1 MKDFSALII
10 AAGKSVSEANIQNS
24 ELKSS
29 ELKSRGFRNSK
40 LQSSGLK
47 SSEFKSLEFRNS
59 KLQNSGLKSTQSSE
73 IKSQEFQ
80 HSKIL
85 SSGNGR
91 SKHENSIIQSPLNQ
105 ISGSNHSEDQNPKD
119 QNAEDPNSDL
129 GIVRFKQEHFKREQ
143 VGFFHVWIRGSNRNN
158 VFYDNTDFIGFLER
172 CHKSAMKYKTIVT
185 AFVIMDN
192 HVHLQIY
199 TYSLNA
205 FMKSLLMSFNQWYN
219 KRKGLTG
226 QLFNSPFSSK
236 LIDNEDYLLYNYLYI
251 LTNPVRAGIC
261 DNISKYRWSSYHFT
275 KEENYNFL
283 KKFINISDLVF
294 NYFFKSNIELHYTA
308 NKHLTDYWSLLD
320 EKNAIENEKKT
331 IVNEKK
337 TLERESESIKGVK
350 RIETDNK
357 TRVNNNN
364 NNNREKRSHLVRP
377 TDHEVAT
384 SLNFI
389 LRGRKLNELSNK
401 ELIMAIKILR
411 DHGNATYRQISSVT
425 HECLHEVMRILKA

>member
-24 ELKSS
+24 EVKSS
-29 ELKSRGFRNSK
+29 ELKSLEFRNPK
-40 LQSSGLK
+40 LQSSGLE
-47 SSEFKSLEFRNS
+47 SS
-59 KLQNSGLKSTQSSE
+59 QSSE

-85 SSGNGR
+85 SSGNER

-119 QNAEDPNSDL
+119 QNPKDQNAEDQNSDL
-129 GIVRFKQEHFKREQ
+129 GIARFKQEHFKREQ

-172 CHKSAMKYKTIVT
+172 CHKSATKYKTIVT

-219 KRKGLTG
+219 KRKGLSG

-275 KEENYNFL
+275 KAENYNFL
-283 KKFINISDLVF
+283 KKLINVSDLVY
-294 NYFFKSNIELHYTA
+294 NYFFKYNSELHYTA

-320 EKNAIENEKKT
+320 EKNAIENEKRA

-337 TLERESESIKGVK
+337 TLERESESIKAVK
-350 RIETDNK
+350 TLEIDNK
-357 TRVNNNN
+357 TRVNNNNN

-389 LRGRKLNELSNK
+389 LRGRKLNELSHK

>member
-29 ELKSRGFRNSK
+29 K
-40 LQSSGLK
+40 L
-47 SSEFKSLEFRNS
+47 KSLEFRNP
-59 KLQNSGLKSTQSSE
+59 KLQNSELKSSQSPE

-85 SSGNGR
+85 SSGNE
-91 SKHENSIIQSPLNQ
+91 SYKHENSIIQSPLNQ
-105 ISGSNHSEDQNPKD
+105 ISESNHSEDYNSEDHTTEYQNT
-119 QNAEDPNSDL
+119 EVSHSEL
-129 GIVRFKQEHFKREQ
+129 GITRFNQEHFKREQ

-158 VFYDNTDFIGFLER
+158 VFYDDTDFIGFLER
-172 CHKSAMKYKTIVT
+172 CHKSAMKCKTIVT

-199 TYSLNA
+199 TCSLNA

-275 KEENYNFL
+275 KAEKYNFL
-283 KKFINISDLVF
+283 KKFLNISDLVF

-320 EKNAIENEKKT
+320 EKNVIENEKRAK
-331 IVNEKK
+331 VNEKK
-337 TLERESESIKGVK
+337 SLERESESIKAVK
-350 RIETDNK
+350 TLEIDNK

-384 SLNFI
+384 SLNFL

-411 DHGNATYRQISSVT
+411 DHGNATYRQIASVT
-425 HECLHEVMRILKA
+425 HESLYEVMRMLKKQ

>member
-29 ELKSRGFRNSK
+29 K
-40 LQSSGLK
+40 L
-47 SSEFKSLEFRNS
+47 KSLEFRNP
-59 KLQNSGLKSTQSSE
+59 KLQNSELKSSQSPE

-85 SSGNGR
+85 SSGNE
-91 SKHENSIIQSPLNQ
+91 SYKHENSIIQSPLNQ
-105 ISGSNHSEDQNPKD
+105 ISGFNPSED

-129 GIVRFKQEHFKREQ
+129 GSARFKQEHFKREQ

-158 VFYDNTDFIGFLER
+158 VFYDDTDFIGFLER
-172 CHKSAMKYKTIVT
+172 CHKSALKNNTIIT

-192 HVHLQIY
+192 HVHLQIH

-251 LTNPVRAGIC
+251 LTNPIRAGIC

-275 KEENYNFL
+275 KAEKYNFL

-320 EKNAIENEKKT
+320 EKNVIENEKRAK
-331 IVNEKK
+331 VNEKK
-337 TLERESESIKGVK
+337 SLERESESIKAVK
-350 RIETDNK
+350 TLEIDNK

-384 SLNFI
+384 SLNFL

-411 DHGNATYRQISSVT
+411 DHGNATYRQIASVT
-425 HECLHEVMRILKA
+425 HESLYEVMRMLKKR